1 MASLKYNN
9 CYIKDSFSIVGPM
22 EKMGQ
27 IKNYDMAIN
36 DYYFGEKTFEK
47 AEVKMQRTAIDN
59 ILVKNNLTHSN
70 IGRWRFI

>member
-27 IKNYDMAIN
+27 IKSYD
-36 DYYFGEKTFEK
+36 
-47 AEVKMQRTAIDN
+47 IDE
-59 ILVKNNLTHSN
+59 SGCYPGSA
-70 IGRWRFI
+70 GRWIAAFGCVIAAAVIVIMSLRLISMPVQIKQ